1 MLDSLTRRISGVFAG
16 LRGKGRL
23 KEDDVKAALREVR
36 VALLEADVNF
46 QVAKRFVQQ
55 VQEKA
60 VGEELYGSLN
70 ADETLIKIVRDQL
83 VELLGEDV
91 NFSYSSS
98 PPTVVLMVGL
108 QGSGKTTTAAK
119 LAYWLKKQGKKPMLA
134 ACDLQRPGA
143 VQQLQILGESIEVE
157 VVADEGLVPE
167 KVAAKALDRAR
178 HMFADVLI
186 VDTAGR
192 LQIDEPLMAE
202 LARVRDTV
210 KPTEVLLV
218 LDAATGQEAVNVAE
232 AFDQSFKLTGAI
244 FSKLDGDTRG
254 GAVLSVREATGVPV
268 RFLGTGEQVEAMD
281 AFHPNRMAERILG
294 MGDILGI
301 IEKAEEAMDLS
312 DVEGMQDKMRTG
324 RLDFNDMLSQMR
336 MVKRMGPLKNVMKMV
351 PGLTAAVSEEDLDK
365 VDERQIDRIE
375 AIILSMTPKE
385 RSDPDLLNGSRRR
398 RIAAGSGTQPSDVN
412 RLVEQLFQMRKG
424 MKQLAKMEKRMK
436 KKGKG
441 RGRGMFG

>member
-60 VGEELYGSLN
+60 VGEEFYGSLN

-91 NFSYSSS
+91 NFNYSSS

-143 VQQLQILGESIEVE
+143 VQQLQVLGSSIDVE

-167 KVAAKALDRAR
+167 KVAAKALERAR

-210 KPTEVLLV
+210 KPSEVLLV

-232 AFDQSFKLTGAI
+232 AFHESFSLTGAI

-254 GAVLSVREATGVPV
+254 GAILSVREATGVPV
-268 RFLGTGEQVEAMD
+268 RFLGTGEQVEALD

-312 DVEGMQDKMRTG
+312 EVEGMQDKMRTG
-324 RLDFNDMLSQMR
+324 RIDFNDMLAQMR

-375 AIILSMTPKE
+375 AIILSMTAKE
-385 RSDPDLLNGSRRR
+385 RSDPELLNGSRRR

-412 RLVEQLFQMRKG
+412 RLVEQLYQMRKG
-424 MKQLAKMEKRMK
+424 MKQFAKMEKRMK

-441 RGRGMFG
+441 RKMFR